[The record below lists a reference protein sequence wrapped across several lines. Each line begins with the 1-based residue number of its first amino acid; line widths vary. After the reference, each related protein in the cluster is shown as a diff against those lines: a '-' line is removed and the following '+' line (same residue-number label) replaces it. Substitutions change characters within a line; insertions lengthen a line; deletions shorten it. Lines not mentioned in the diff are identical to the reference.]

1 MRIIRILSN
10 ALKGR
15 MLVPAFRLNIV
26 VFTVANCDKNIT
38 SNSKW
43 EVFSSVHHLTH
54 LYFFNRF
61 RCISG
66 YLCILV
72 YTFRVLVTLSRSDKI
87 ATPN

>member
-26 VFTVANCDKNIT
+26 VFTVANCDKST
-38 SNSKW
+38 TGNSKW

-54 LYFFNRF
+54 VYFFLTDLDVF
-61 RCISG
+61 P
-66 YLCILV
+66 
-72 YTFRVLVTLSRSDKI
+72 
-87 ATPN
+87 ATSAFWFTRLGCW